1 VRKKRRDKP
10 QKDRSERSERVG
22 PRGLTV
28 LSIAGIAG
36 LLFGVVG
43 WKQRGIDLVAAPS
56 AAASS
61 SAAPAAASSP
71 SATAT
76 AAASAA
82 VGAGPLLSS
91 MPYASFAYQ
100 VWPGPVSANGKLAMS
115 RWKLTVTR
123 QAGGIAVQAAE
134 DGQSM
139 ASVSHFYPG
148 GAKVYILDSN
158 LSADAPGATNEGL
171 EVTNAQG
178 QVLP

>member
-1 VRKKRRDKP
+1 M
-10 QKDRSERSERVG
+10 G

-43 WKQRGIDLVAAPS
+43 WKQRGLDAVTAPPV
-56 AAASS
+56 
-61 SAAPAAASSP
+61 PAVTSSP

-76 AAASAA
+76 GPASAGA
-82 VGAGPLLSS
+82 GTGAGPLLSS
-91 MPYASFAYQ
+91 MPYAPFAYL

-115 RWKLTVTR
+115 RWKLTITR
-123 QAGGIAVQAAE
+123 QAGGITVQAAE

-148 GAKVYILDSN
+148 GAKVYILDSDLN
-158 LSADAPGATNEGL
+158 ADAPGATNEGL
-171 EVTNAQG
+171 EVTNTLG

>member
-1 VRKKRRDKP
+1 M
-10 QKDRSERSERVG
+10 G

-43 WKQRGIDLVAAPS
+43 WKQRGIYTVTAPPVAAT
-56 AAASS
+56 SS
-61 SAAPAAASSP
+61 PAAASSP

-76 AAASAA
+76 ATVPASAA
-82 VGAGPLLSS
+82 AAAGPLLSS
-91 MPYASFAYQ
+91 MPYASFAYL
-100 VWPGPVSANGKLAMS
+100 VWPGPVSADGKLAMS

-123 QAGGIAVQAAE
+123 QAGGITVQAAE

-148 GAKVYILDSN
+148 GAKVYILDSD
-158 LSADAPGATNEGL
+158 LGADAVGNTNEGL
-171 EVTNAQG
+171 EVTNTQG

>member
-1 VRKKRRDKP
+1 M
-10 QKDRSERSERVG
+10 G

-43 WKQRGIDLVAAPS
+43 WKQHGIYTVTAPPVAAT
-56 AAASS
+56 SS
-61 SAAPAAASSP
+61 PAAASSP

-76 AAASAA
+76 ATATVPASAA
-82 VGAGPLLSS
+82 AAAGPLLSS
-91 MPYASFAYQ
+91 MPYASFAYL
-100 VWPGPVSANGKLAMS
+100 VWPGPVSAHGKLAMS

-123 QAGGIAVQAAE
+123 QAGGITVQAAE

-139 ASVSHFYPG
+139 ASVSRFYPG
-148 GAKVYILDSN
+148 GAKVYILDSD
-158 LSADAPGATNEGL
+158 LGADAAGNTNEGL
-171 EVTNAQG
+171 EVTNTQG

>member
-1 VRKKRRDKP
+1 M
-10 QKDRSERSERVG
+10 G

-43 WKQRGIDLVAAPS
+43 WKQRGIYTVTAPP
-56 AAASS
+56 AAATSS
-61 SAAPAAASSP
+61 PAAASSP
-71 SATAT
+71 SAPATAT
-76 AAASAA
+76 ATVPASAA
-82 VGAGPLLSS
+82 AAAGPLLSS
-91 MPYASFAYQ
+91 MPYASFAYL
-100 VWPGPVSANGKLAMS
+100 VWPGPVSADGKLAMS

-123 QAGGIAVQAAE
+123 QAGGITVQAAE

-139 ASVSHFYPG
+139 ASVSRFYPG
-148 GAKVYILDSN
+148 GAKVYILDSD
-158 LSADAPGATNEGL
+158 LGADTAGNTNEGL

>member
-1 VRKKRRDKP
+1 
-10 QKDRSERSERVG
+10 VG

-43 WKQRGIDLVAAPS
+43 WKQAGVDTAAAPP
-56 AAASS
+56 ASVGT
-61 SAAPAAASSP
+61 SSP

-76 AAASAA
+76 ATATATVPASAA
-82 VGAGPLLSS
+82 AGAGPLLSS
-91 MPYASFAYQ
+91 MPYAPFAYL
-100 VWPGPVSANGKLAMS
+100 VWPGPVSADGKIAMS

-123 QAGGIAVQAAE
+123 QTGGITVRAAQ

-148 GAKVYILDSN
+148 GAKVYILDSD
-158 LSADAPGATNEGL
+158 LGANALGTTNEGL
-171 EVTNAQG
+171 EVKNTQG

>member
-1 VRKKRRDKP
+1 M
-10 QKDRSERSERVG
+10 G

-28 LSIAGIAG
+28 LSITGIAG

-43 WKQRGIDLVAAPS
+43 WKQAGVDT
-56 AAASS
+56 AAATSS
-61 SAAPAAASSP
+61 DAGTSSP
-71 SATAT
+71 SAIAT
-76 AAASAA
+76 VPASAA
-82 VGAGPLLSS
+82 AGAGPLLSS
-91 MPYASFAYQ
+91 MPYAPFAYL

-123 QAGGIAVQAAE
+123 KAGGITVQAAE

-158 LSADAPGATNEGL
+158 LGANAPGATNEGL
-171 EVTNAQG
+171 EVTNTQG

>member
-1 VRKKRRDKP
+1 
-10 QKDRSERSERVG
+10 VG

-43 WKQRGIDLVAAPS
+43 WKQAGVDTAAAPP
-56 AAASS
+56 
-61 SAAPAAASSP
+61 APAGTSSP

-76 AAASAA
+76 VPASAA
-82 VGAGPLLSS
+82 AGAGPLLSS
-91 MPYASFAYQ
+91 MPYAPFAYL
-100 VWPGPVSANGKLAMS
+100 VWPGPVSADGKIAMN

-123 QAGGIAVQAAE
+123 QTGGIAVRAAQ

-139 ASVSHFYPG
+139 TSVSHFYPG
-148 GAKVYILDSN
+148 GAKVYILDSD
-158 LSADAPGATNEGL
+158 LGAHGPGNTNEGL
-171 EVTNAQG
+171 EVTNTQG

>member
-1 VRKKRRDKP
+1 M
-10 QKDRSERSERVG
+10 G

-43 WKQRGIDLVAAPS
+43 WKQRGIYTVTAPPVAAT
-56 AAASS
+56 SS
-61 SAAPAAASSP
+61 PAAASSP

-76 AAASAA
+76 ATVPASAA
-82 VGAGPLLSS
+82 AAAGPLLSS
-91 MPYASFAYQ
+91 MPYASFAYL
-100 VWPGPVSANGKLAMS
+100 VWPGPVSADGKLAMS

-123 QAGGIAVQAAE
+123 QAGGITVQAAE

-139 ASVSHFYPG
+139 ASVSRFYPG
-148 GAKVYILDSN
+148 GAKVYILDSD
-158 LSADAPGATNEGL
+158 LGADAAGNTNEGL
-171 EVTNAQG
+171 EVTNTQG

>member
-1 VRKKRRDKP
+1 
-10 QKDRSERSERVG
+10 VG
-22 PRGLTV
+22 PRGVTV

-43 WKQRGIDLVAAPS
+43 WKQRGIDTVAAPP

-61 SAAPAAASSP
+61 SPAPATASSSP
-71 SATAT
+71 GTTPAT
-76 AAASAA
+76 AA
-82 VGAGPLLSS
+82 GAGPLLSS
-91 MPYASFAYQ
+91 MPYASFAYL
-100 VWPGPVSANGKLAMS
+100 VWPGPVSADGKLAMS

-123 QAGGIAVQAAE
+123 QAGGITVQAAE

-139 ASVSHFYPG
+139 ASVSHFYAG

-158 LSADAPGATNEGL
+158 LSANAPGNTNEGL
-171 EVTNAQG
+171 EVTNTQG

>member
-1 VRKKRRDKP
+1 
-10 QKDRSERSERVG
+10 VG

-43 WKQRGIDLVAAPS
+43 WKQRGLDAVTAPPV
-56 AAASS
+56 
-61 SAAPAAASSP
+61 PAVTSSP

-76 AAASAA
+76 GPASAGA
-82 VGAGPLLSS
+82 GTGAGPLLSS
-91 MPYASFAYQ
+91 MPYAPFAYL

-115 RWKLTVTR
+115 RWKLTITR
-123 QAGGIAVQAAE
+123 QAGGITVQAAE

-148 GAKVYILDSN
+148 GAKVYILDSE
-158 LSADAPGATNEGL
+158 LGADAPGTTDEGL
-171 EVTNAQG
+171 EVTNTQG

>member
-1 VRKKRRDKP
+1 M
-10 QKDRSERSERVG
+10 G

-43 WKQRGIDLVAAPS
+43 WKQAGIDTAAAPP
-56 AAASS
+56 
-61 SAAPAAASSP
+61 APAGTSSP

-76 AAASAA
+76 VPAAAAA
-82 VGAGPLLSS
+82 AAGPLLSS
-91 MPYASFAYQ
+91 MPYAPFAYL

-123 QAGGIAVQAAE
+123 QPGGITVQAAQ
-134 DGQSM
+134 DGHSM

-148 GAKVYILDSN
+148 GAKVYILDSDLGAN
-158 LSADAPGATNEGL
+158 APGTTNEGL
-171 EVTNAQG
+171 EVTNTQG

>member
-1 VRKKRRDKP
+1 M
-10 QKDRSERSERVG
+10 G

-43 WKQRGIDLVAAPS
+43 WKQGGTGLVAAPS
-56 AAASS
+56 APASS
-61 SAAPAAASSP
+61 SSAPAATSP
-71 SATAT
+71 
-76 AAASAA
+76 ASAS

-91 MPYASFAYQ
+91 MPYASFAYL
-100 VWPGPVSANGKLAMS
+100 VWPGPVSADGKLAMS

-123 QAGGIAVQAAE
+123 QAGGIAVRAAE

-139 ASVSHFYPG
+139 TSVSHFYPG

-158 LSADAPGATNEGL
+158 LRADAPGNTNEGL
-171 EVTNAQG
+171 EVTNTQG

>member
-1 VRKKRRDKP
+1 M
-10 QKDRSERSERVG
+10 G

-28 LSIAGIAG
+28 LSIAGFAG
-36 LLFGVVG
+36 LVFGVVG
-43 WKQRGIDLVAAPS
+43 WNQRGIDLTGAPS
-56 AAASS
+56 VPASS
-61 SAAPAAASSP
+61 SPAPATASSP
-71 SATAT
+71 PATASSPP
-76 AAASAA
+76 A
-82 VGAGPLLSS
+82 GAGPLLSS
-91 MPYASFAYQ
+91 MPYASFAYL
-100 VWPGPVSANGKLAMS
+100 VWPGPVSADGKLALS

-123 QAGGIAVQAAE
+123 QSDGLTVQAAE

-158 LSADAPGATNEGL
+158 LSNNAPGTTDEGL